1 MVKKAVLLFVCVS
14 MCLSLF
20 AGCGNTEKTQ
30 ADKSTAS
37 ATTTNGKSNEQPAAE
52 PAKIELKDCKL
63 SYYYWNEPQKAI
75 VDKTIEAFNK
85 IYPNIKIESTV
96 IPWAQY
102 WTKLQTSLPSG
113 AGPDLY
119 QLNAPHAVEYLPAGL
134 ALSLQDKIDRD
145 NVDMTVYPDSIIKLY
160 NYNGQQYAMPKDYD
174 SIGLFYNKSM
184 FDKANVKYPDGS
196 WTWDDLLDAAKKL
209 TIGKDQY
216 GFAIDTYMQ
225 TGIGNFIFQNGG
237 AVFNAD
243 NTKSAINSPE
253 NIETFQFLQDMIY
266 KYQVSPTAG
275 ELVET
280 PSYMQFQAE
289 KVAMITFGSW
299 YLDPLYQAIGDKLGV
314 APMPV
319 KKTKASMLH
328 GLGYAI
334 DAKTKYAEEAWAFVK
349 YCSEEEAM
357 EMQAD
362 VVIPAY
368 KGMDVKWTQ
377 KFPALDSK
385 IFTEAAG
392 YGVPLPVAAKNST
405 LVEQAMYNTLD
416 KIWNQK
422 MGVAEALA
430 EAEAN
435 MNAEFAK

>member
-1 MVKKAVLLFVCVS
+1 MVKKVFMVLVCVS
-14 MCLSLF
+14 LCLTLF
-20 AGCGNTEKTQ
+20 AGCGDAVKNQGDKSADSTSVVEEKTTEQ
-30 ADKSTAS
+30 ST
-37 ATTTNGKSNEQPAAE
+37 GE

-63 SYYYWNEPQKAI
+63 LYYYWNEPQKAV
-75 VDKTIEAFNK
+75 VDKTIEEFNK

-145 NVDMTVYPDSIIKLY
+145 KVDMTFYPDSIKQLY

-184 FDKANVKYPDGS
+184 FDKAKVKYPDSS
-196 WTWDDLLDAAKKL
+196 WTWDNLLEAAKKL
-209 TIGKDQY
+209 TIEKNQY

-237 AVFNAD
+237 SVYNEN

-253 NIETFQFLQDMIY
+253 NVETFQFLQDMIY
-266 KYQVSPTAG
+266 KYKVSPTAG

-299 YLDPLYQAIGDKLGV
+299 YVDPLYQALGDKLGV

-319 KKTKASMLH
+319 KKTKACMLH

-334 DAKTKYAEEAWAFVK
+334 DAKTKFAEEAWAFVK

-357 EMQAD
+357 KMQAD

-368 KGMDVKWTQ
+368 KGMDVKWTE
-377 KFPALDSK
+377 KFPALDCK

-405 LVEQAMYNTLD
+405 LVEQAMYNALD

-430 EAEAN
+430 QAETN